1 MEPLEKH
8 DIQGIVLKG
17 YGQMA
22 ATRYAVLQID
32 DAARAKVWLAR
43 MSLEVSDGDHR
54 ARVTALNLAFGY
66 HGLKALGLRDANL
79 RQFAREFREGMT
91 DAHRQRLLG
100 DHGSDS
106 PDRWRW
112 GGTTGDARLEN
123 IHVLL
128 MLFAATDAIRMDYW
142 SQLKP
147 VICDHGLTI
156 IAELDG
162 YLTANGRNPFG
173 FNDGIAQPQ
182 IAGNHPDTSPD
193 NTVAPGE
200 FLLGYRNEYGV
211 VPESPRI
218 PIAELAGDAGLLP
231 FSSAE
236 VKDLG
241 RNGSYLVYRQMQTHV
256 TKFQEYIA
264 ANAADPAERVLLASK
279 MFGRWPSGAPLASY
293 PDADPAPGPDDINSE
308 NDFGYHGDDREG
320 RRCPIGSHIRRTN
333 PRDVFED
340 NAATKSLSL
349 TKKHRL
355 IRRGRYY
362 QEHVPEW
369 LGEPGHDE
377 IGLQFMCLNAD
388 ISGQFEFVQHTWA
401 NYPHFDQLYHDPDP
415 IIGVVG
421 NPPAGLEQ
429 DFTVQKCPVHRRVHG
444 LPRFVTIRGGAYFFI
459 PSITAI
465 KYLAT
470 I

>member
-8 DIQGIVLKG
+8 DIQGLVLKG
-17 YGQMA
+17 YGRMA
-22 ATRYAVLQID
+22 ATRYAVLRID
-32 DAARAKVWLAR
+32 DPARAKVWLAR
-43 MSLEVSDGDHR
+43 MSLEVSDGDQR

-66 HGLKALGLRDANL
+66 YGLKALGVREENL

-91 DAHRQRLLG
+91 DLHRRRLLG
-100 DHGSDS
+100 DEGPDS

-123 IHVLL
+123 VHVLL
-128 MLFAATDAIRMDYW
+128 MVFAADPDVRAEYW
-142 SQLKP
+142 DGLAP
-147 VICDHGLTI
+147 VVRDHGLSVL
-156 IAELDG
+156 AELDG
-162 YLTANGRNPFG
+162 FLTPNGRNPFN
-173 FNDGIAQPQ
+173 FNDGIAQPH
-182 IAGNHPDTSPD
+182 IAGNHPDTNPD
-193 NTVAPGE
+193 NTVAAGE
-200 FLLGYRNEYGV
+200 FLLGYRNEYEV

-218 PIAELAGDAGLLP
+218 PVAGLAGDAGLLP
-231 FSSAE
+231 FCDPG

-256 TKFQEYIA
+256 TKFEEYIA
-264 ANAADPAERVLLASK
+264 ANAADEADRVLLASK
-279 MFGRWPSGAPLASY
+279 MFGRWPSGAPLAKY
-293 PDADPAPGPDDINSE
+293 PDRDPAPGPDDMNSE
-308 NDFGYHGDDREG
+308 NNFGYHADDRDG
-320 RRCPIGSHIRRTN
+320 QRCPIGSHIRRSN

-340 NAATKSLSL
+340 NAAAKSLSL

-362 QEHVPEW
+362 QGPVPEW
-369 LGEPGHDE
+369 LGEPAHDE
-377 IGLQFMCLNAD
+377 IGLQFMCLNANL
-388 ISGQFEFVQHTWA
+388 SGQFEFVQHTWM
-401 NYPHFDQLYHDPDP
+401 NYPHFDQLSHDPDP

-421 NPPAGLEQ
+421 SPPAGLEQ
-429 DFTVQKCPVHRRVHG
+429 DFTVQKCPVNRRVHG
-444 LPRFVTIRGGAYFFI
+444 LPRFVTIRGGAYFFL